1 MAYVF
6 FGYFAGV
13 IALTSVLVV
22 ALRNPVYNVLA
33 LLVMFFHVAGL
44 YVTLHAEF
52 LFAVQLMV
60 YAGAILIF
68 YLFAVMFLTEKK
80 PDRYHI
86 QSRGSLLIG
95 GALIAEIAVLIG
107 QHSISFGPI
116 GERTALSP
124 PSEEGNTESIGHL
137 LYTSY
142 LFPFEVASL
151 ILLVAMIGA
160 IVLSKKDLSESPP
173 S

>member
-1 MAYVF
+1 VAYVF

-13 IALTSVLVV
+13 IALTAVLVV
-22 ALRNPVYNVLA
+22 ALRNPVYNALA

-68 YLFAVMFLTEKK
+68 YLFAVMFLTGKT
-80 PDRYHI
+80 PDRYHV
-86 QSRGSLLIG
+86 QAWGSFLIG
-95 GALIAEIAVLIG
+95 GAIVLGIAILVG
-107 QHSISFGPI
+107 QHSMSFGSTVA
-116 GERTALSP
+116 RTAVSS
-124 PSEEGNTESIGHL
+124 PSEEGNTESIGRL

-151 ILLVAMIGA
+151 ILLVAMVGA
-160 IVLSKKDLSESPP
+160 VVLSKKDLSDLPP

>member
-1 MAYVF
+1 VAYVF

-13 IALTSVLVV
+13 IALTAVLVV
-22 ALRNPVYNVLA
+22 ALRNPVYSVLA

-44 YVTLHAEF
+44 FVTLHAEF

-68 YLFAVMFLTEKK
+68 YLFAVMFLTERT

-86 QSRGSLLIG
+86 QSWGSLLIG
-95 GALIAEIAVLIG
+95 GAIIVEIAILVG
-107 QHSISFGPI
+107 QHGVSFGSTL
-116 GERTALSP
+116 ERTASSSS
-124 PSEEGNTESIGHL
+124 SEAGNTESIGRL
-137 LYTSY
+137 LYTTY

-160 IVLSKKDLSESPP
+160 IVLSKKDLSDSPP

>member
-13 IALTSVLVV
+13 IALTAVLVV
-22 ALRNPVYNVLA
+22 AFRNPVYSALA

-44 YVTLHAEF
+44 YVTLRAEF

-68 YLFAVMFLTEKK
+68 YLFAVMFLTDKK

-86 QSRGSLLIG
+86 QSWGSLLIG
-95 GALIAEIAVLIG
+95 GALIVEIAVLVG
-107 QHSISFGPI
+107 QHGLSFGSTVA
-116 GERTALSP
+116 RTASSSP
-124 PSEEGNTESIGHL
+124 AEAGNTESIGQL

-160 IVLSKKDLSESPP
+160 VVLSKKNLSDSPP

>member
-1 MAYVF
+1 MAQLF
-6 FGYFAGV
+6 FGYFAG
-13 IALTSVLVV
+13 IIGLTAVLVV
-22 ALRNPVYNVLA
+22 TLRNPIYSALS
-33 LLVMFFHVAGL
+33 LLVMFFHIAGL
-44 YVTLHAEF
+44 YITLHAEF

-80 PDRYHI
+80 PDHFHV
-86 QSRGSLLIG
+86 QSRAAFILGVAILVEIIVLVSQKSL
-95 GALIAEIAVLIG
+95 
-107 QHSISFGPI
+107 SFNPDAI
-116 GERTALSP
+116 RPSP
-124 PSEEGNTESIGHL
+124 LVGEEGNTQAIGHL

-151 ILLVAMIGA
+151 ILLVAMVGA
-160 IVLSKKDLSESPP
+160 VVLSKKDLPESPE

>member
-1 MAYVF
+1 MAQLF

-13 IALTSVLVV
+13 IALTAVLVV
-22 ALRNPVYNVLA
+22 ALRNPIYSALS
-33 LLVMFFHVAGL
+33 LLVMFFHVAAL

-80 PDRYHI
+80 PDRFHA
-86 QSRGSLLIG
+86 QSRGAFILGAAILVETIVLVGQRSLSFDPD
-95 GALIAEIAVLIG
+95 AVRIAPLVA
-107 QHSISFGPI
+107 
-116 GERTALSP
+116 
-124 PSEEGNTESIGHL
+124 EEGNTQAIGHL

-151 ILLVAMIGA
+151 ILLVAMVGA
-160 IVLSKKDLSESPP
+160 VVLSKKDLPELPKS
-173 S
+173 